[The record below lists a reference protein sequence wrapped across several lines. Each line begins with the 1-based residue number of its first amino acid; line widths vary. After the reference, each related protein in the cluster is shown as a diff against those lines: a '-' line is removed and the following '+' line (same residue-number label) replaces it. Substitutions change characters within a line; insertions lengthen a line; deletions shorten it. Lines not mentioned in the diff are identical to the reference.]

1 MTEAERKEAGA
12 AVILVPCARCEGVGC
27 EIARRAVEMVA
38 ADTPEAAVADAEDCP
53 RSAKRFIVAVDGSSR
68 CSASKILAECKV
80 RPAVVV
86 SAPEVLARLGLVK
99 PGMDLRA
106 RVEELAAALAA
117 EMETSF
123 QEVLEEVRERR
134 RYVEEMTPIL
144 ERFRG
149 MWSKF
154 EALPPPPNG
163 GPPAADGKRVELL
176 GKRSRNLF
184 VRFDEV
190 VPPAQWAEPHD
201 LLQDALL
208 CIAYACEGWVAG
220 DEERWLANVEK
231 AQVQVE
237 PLLRRLEG

>member
-1 MTEAERKEAGA
+1 MTEAEKREAGA
-12 AVILVPCARCEGVGC
+12 AVILVPCARGKGVGC
-27 EIARRAVEMVA
+27 EIARRAVEVVA
-38 ADTPEAAVADAEDCP
+38 ADTPEAEVAEAEDCP
-53 RSAKRFIVAVDGSSR
+53 RSAKRFVVAVDGSSA
-68 CSASKILAECKV
+68 CAASQVLAECKV

-99 PGMDLRA
+99 PGVDVRA
-106 RVEELAAALAA
+106 RVKELGAALAA
-117 EMETSF
+117 EMEESF
-123 QEVLEEVRERR
+123 QEVLEEVRERT
-134 RYVEEMTPIL
+134 RYLEEMTPIL
-144 ERFRG
+144 QRFRG

-163 GPPAADGKRVELL
+163 GPPAADGTRVDLL

-201 LLQDALL
+201 LFQDALL

-220 DEERWLANVEK
+220 DEERWAANVEK
-231 AQVQVE
+231 AQVQIK

>member
-1 MTEAERKEAGA
+1 MTEAEKKEAGA
-12 AVILVPCARCEGVGC
+12 AVILVPCARGKGVGC
-27 EIARRAVEMVA
+27 EIARRAVELVA
-38 ADTPEAAVADAEDCP
+38 GETPEAEVAEAEDCP
-53 RSAKRFIVAVDGSSR
+53 RSAKRFVVAVDGSSK
-68 CSASKILAECKV
+68 CAASRVLVECKV

-99 PGMDLRA
+99 PGVDVRA

-117 EMETSF
+117 EMEASF
-123 QEVLEEVRERR
+123 QEVLEEVRERK
-134 RYVEEMTPIL
+134 RYLEEMAPIL
-144 ERFRG
+144 QRFRG

-163 GPPAADGKRVELL
+163 GPPEADGTRVELL

-201 LLQDALL
+201 LFQDALL

-220 DEERWLANVEK
+220 DEERWAANVEK
-231 AQVQVE
+231 AQVQIE

>member
-1 MTEAERKEAGA
+1 MTEAEKKEAGA
-12 AVILVPCARCEGVGC
+12 AVILVPCARGEGAGC
-27 EIARRAVEMVA
+27 EIARRAVELVA
-38 ADTPEAAVADAEDCP
+38 GDTPEAEVAEAEDCP
-53 RSAKRFIVAVDGSSR
+53 RSARRFIVAVDGSSK
-68 CSASKILAECKV
+68 CAASQVLAECKV

-99 PGMDLRA
+99 PGVDVRA

-117 EMETSF
+117 EMEESF
-123 QEVLEEVRERR
+123 EEVLEEVRERK
-134 RYVEEMTPIL
+134 RYLEEMTPIL
-144 ERFRG
+144 QRFRG

-163 GPPAADGKRVELL
+163 GPPAADGNRVDLL

-201 LLQDALL
+201 LFQDALL

-220 DEERWLANVEK
+220 DEGRWAANVEK
-231 AQVQVE
+231 AQVQIK